1 MSRVRI
7 FAVIILSSANLI
19 LYEMTHDIFSSAA
32 PLLLLVCVEYLGVFI
47 AVIADLV
54 SGVCK
59 SQSAGVKCTSWGL
72 RRTVDKIARYY
83 VALFSLTL
91 IDGMYVMA
99 AIVLAKIGFLSLP
112 AFPFLSTFGSIGLA
126 MIEVKSILE
135 RSDEKGDLSLAATL
149 LKDLLSRLPRK

>member
-1 MSRVRI
+1 
-7 FAVIILSSANLI
+7 
-19 LYEMTHDIFSSAA
+19 MTHDIFSSAA

-59 SQSAGVKCTSWGL
+59 SHSAGVRCTSWGL
-72 RRTVDKIARYY
+72 RRTVDKIVRYY
-83 VALFSLTL
+83 LALFSLTL

-99 AIVLAKIGFLSLP
+99 AIVLGETGFLSLP
-112 AFPFLSTFGSIGLA
+112 AFPFLSTLGSIGLA
-126 MIEVKSILE
+126 LIEVKSILE

-149 LKDLLSRLPRK
+149 LKDLLSRLPKR